1 MMMLNRGI
9 ERMII
14 RITGGSPEIIIL
26 PSSEIFGGITIEIEN
41 NKIIRSVSNVF
52 GKDITEDNLF
62 KECANNLLG
71 LTRDEAINLVKTYL
85 LCFGSE

>member
-1 MMMLNRGI
+1 
-9 ERMII
+9 MII
-14 RITGGSPEIIIL
+14 RVIGSSPEIIIL
-26 PSSEIFGGITIEIEN
+26 TSSEIFGGMTIKIEN

-52 GKDITEDNLF
+52 GKGITEGIIF

-71 LTRDEAINLVKTYL
+71 LTKDEAINLVKTYL

>member
-1 MMMLNRGI
+1 
-9 ERMII
+9 MII
-14 RITGGSPEIIIL
+14 RVTGDSPKIIIL
-26 PSSEIFGGITIEIEN
+26 PSSEIFGAITIGIEN

-52 GKDITEDNLF
+52 GKEGNTEGAVF

-71 LTRDEAINLVKTYL
+71 LTLDEAINLIKTYL